1 MNGLQFNSAQKNR
14 KELRENIIHKHLH
27 LTYDSQYPFSKLT
40 ALLSAIQ
47 KLIQEHEGVIAHE
60 WLGFSHQHDKELS
73 IWSIQLKEH
82 LQYNFFL
89 ELQLLTETPHVH
101 WKCVD
106 TLSDLEY
113 AQ

>member
-1 MNGLQFNSAQKNR
+1 MNGLQFNSAKKNR
-14 KELRENIIHKHLH
+14 KEVIEKGILKHLH
-27 LTYDSQYPFSKLT
+27 ITYDSQYPFSKLT

-47 KLIQEHEGVIAHE
+47 KLVQDHEGVIAHE

-89 ELQLLTETPHVH
+89 ELQLLIETPHVH

-106 TLSDLEY
+106 TLSELEY
-113 AQ
+113 VQ